1 MAPTG
6 RTAALEEKK
15 RRLDALRARRSGR
28 SNASTSTASSSLSSS
43 AVMASKTGNLDDYID
58 GLLNSPPP
66 VVVPSPSDV
75 PASASASSNN
85 TNDGSGVGDGGTI
98 SRNNSGVGMEL
109 DGSEGRKTEDR
120 ERGSS
125 NPSNM
130 NTDSSADGN
139 GNGNNDDGN
148 SPQVATKKVET
159 FAMSTQTEDD
169 DFPSD
174 ASNSS
179 TEKDEEDNEPNNDSE
194 QDDNENQQSEDDD
207 GPSSSSSIL
216 PEAKLL
222 SPEQVNEAVTRTQFS
237 TFFTSASKKVER
249 LLGAEILSDLL
260 VDDTTYS
267 KNRGTNE
274 DDNDNNDASNHNDRR
289 KHALVSA
296 QVSFSFPRWTQGRDI
311 TSLDW
316 SPHHR
321 GGELMLASYHMPSSP
336 NTNTNTNTSEAT
348 NNTNNNNG
356 STAVPSLSPNPT
368 PASTLQP
375 RSKSEM
381 THADGLCIL
390 WNLTM
395 PSRPEHI
402 FTCGSPVLQAKF
414 HPTEPNLVIGAC
426 HSGQVVVWDVRSG
439 RLPVQRSSL
448 NIFGSGV
455 GNGTGGKNDVTGG
468 HVHPVVGME
477 LLDGGS
483 ALVTASSDG
492 KVNFWSP
499 SNLRDP
505 AETILLPGNISSIAI
520 APESQSILL
529 GDESG
534 SMHTIISS
542 SSTGGRSHNIRRTT
556 RTLNDDDIAADAT
569 TGGGSGDTGGA
580 DQLKPATGSS
590 RHFGMVTGL
599 STKRTSM
606 LPKSGSGAGGAG
618 GVSLSRGFVRGANGL
633 ALSCGV
639 DWTTKLWAPAYSDKP
654 LMNLLSHSYDYMCDV
669 QWSPVHPSIFAT
681 ASSDG
686 TLGIWNLASSL
697 DEPITGADGVTVD
710 GGGAGDSS
718 HGLNKIKWSQDG
730 RRIVAASWD
739 TLHVFGM
746 SEDVWK
752 PKGDEEGRMMNN
764 LKGRGF
770 LFEG

>member
-1 MAPTG
+1 
-6 RTAALEEKK
+6 
-15 RRLDALRARRSGR
+15 
-28 SNASTSTASSSLSSS
+28 
-43 AVMASKTGNLDDYID
+43 MASKKGNLDDYID
-58 GLLNSPPP
+58 GLLNAPPP
-66 VVVPSPSDV
+66 VVVPPPSTTTDTGTG
-75 PASASASSNN
+75 ADD
-85 TNDGSGVGDGGTI
+85 TDGTAAPPTPI
-98 SRNNSGVGMEL
+98 
-109 DGSEGRKTEDR
+109 
-120 ERGSS
+120 
-125 NPSNM
+125 
-130 NTDSSADGN
+130 
-139 GNGNNDDGN
+139 
-148 SPQVATKKVET
+148 TKKNVET

-169 DFPSD
+169 DFPFD
-174 ASNSS
+174 D
-179 TEKDEEDNEPNNDSE
+179 TKDEAKEDEPE
-194 QDDNENQQSEDDD
+194 EDDD
-207 GPSSSSSIL
+207 NKENEPSNEDDDTNTITSTTL
-216 PEAKLL
+216 PPAKLL
-222 SPEQVNEAVTRTQFS
+222 NPEQVNEAVTNKQFS

-249 LLGAEILSDLL
+249 LLGAPILSDLL
-260 VDDTTYS
+260 VSDSHYDKNTSTDDD
-267 KNRGTNE
+267 NGDGTNNAE
-274 DDNDNNDASNHNDRR
+274 NRQ
-289 KHALVSA
+289 KHSLVSE

-311 TSLDW
+311 TSIDW

-321 GGELMLASYHMPSSP
+321 GGELMLASYHMPTHTPTTSTEGSSSDG
-336 NTNTNTNTSEAT
+336 TTTTSTA
-348 NNTNNNNG
+348 G
-356 STAVPSLSPNPT
+356 STAVPSLTPNPP
-368 PASTLQP
+368 PASTLRP
-375 RSKSEM
+375 TSKSEM
-381 THADGLCIL
+381 NHADGLCIL

-414 HPTEPNLVIGAC
+414 HPTEANLVIGAC

-448 NIFGSGV
+448 NIFGSG
-455 GNGTGGKNDVTGG
+455 GGSGG

-505 AETILLPGNISSIAI
+505 AETILLPGNISSLAI

-534 SMHTIISS
+534 SMHTIVSS

-556 RTLNDDDIAADAT
+556 RTLNDTNADAGGT
-569 TGGGSGDTGGA
+569 KNSTGDGGSGDSSSGGGGDA
-580 DQLKPATGSS
+580 QKPATAAATGSS

-599 STKRTSM
+599 STKKTSM
-606 LPKSGSGAGGAG
+606 LPKAGSGSGSG

-686 TLGIWNLASSL
+686 TLGLWDLASSL
-697 DEPITGADGVTVD
+697 DEPITGTDGVAVD
-710 GGGAGDSS
+710 GGGGGGASDSS
-718 HGLNKIKWSQDG
+718 QCCLNKIKWSQDG

-746 SEDVWK
+746 AENVWK

-764 LKGRGF
+764 LRGRGF